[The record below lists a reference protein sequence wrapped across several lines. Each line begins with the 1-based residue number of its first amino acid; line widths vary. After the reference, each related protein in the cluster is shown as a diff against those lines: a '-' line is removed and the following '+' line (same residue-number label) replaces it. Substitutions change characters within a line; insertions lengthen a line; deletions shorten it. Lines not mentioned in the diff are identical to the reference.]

1 MELIISNASSKPIY
15 EQITGQ
21 TKAMILSGEL
31 AEGEQ
36 LPSIRALAN
45 SLRVSAI
52 TTKRAYADLEADGFI
67 ETVQGKGSFVAGGNA
82 ELIREEQLRQVEEL
96 MGQAVDAGRVMGLSK
111 TELTEMF
118 TLQLE
123 DGD

>member
-21 TKAMILSGEL
+21 IKAMILSGEL

-96 MGQAVDAGRVMGLSK
+96 MGQVVDAGRAMGLSK